1 MSSNI
6 TNNQCMI
13 MTTPVHH
20 KVDSED
26 NELSGNSYIENNDM
40 LNDVDL
46 VNGPNPWLPAY
57 GYQIQHQQTY
67 NRPTHEEQSN
77 ENCLSQQIDFLET
90 IFEETSED
98 LQSDSD
104 RSDGTTCWL
113 GSDSETESVI
123 HITINKTA
131 GQAFMKSSKGEQL
144 DSNESECN
152 SMVPDKCRCQNNTSE
167 CYCWCKSSSTALM
180 KDNNRWSTLPRSLSR
195 SSTSSCSSSLV
206 QFENNERACAAVSPS
221 GYSYDSLEYSNC
233 SNSYFDNTSPDSLE
247 DSENENYNPSKRFDS
262 NNDNVQF
269 YAKIRPYKSFESLDT
284 SCDNSQFVGMTTFKQ
299 PKLKRDVWEPRYDEE
314 KNYLRSTLDSDNN
327 YRHQASMEWTS
338 TIDLREIGLESDGRE
353 AVLLNLTRSQ
363 VGSFSDS
370 PYTKLNIDY
379 SSNNQPSRIM
389 PVEQRGWSNSMSS
402 DFNFRFTNKSRSVPS
417 LPTDLDGLSTD
428 YLTRNLYCN
437 DIYDTSVSNTGL
449 SSFKYS
455 ENFTRVNSVPV
466 NLNLFG
472 SFDTANEQ
480 VVSITYD
487 SMNSEDNNREMADYQ
502 PNEMAHYQFNTIIS
516 NNTEDNDII
525 AKGKVKELPSIE
537 NEIEQVNDNCDISS
551 SVILKENTNDESNNI
566 VKKKTVK
573 IQDRGF
579 DVLTIENNIDAVVDE
594 AIRQL
599 GSKVE
604 EIITSPDNM
613 EQVKD
618 SIPRTPSTKDRSRR
632 VKNNASYE
640 LAQQWEIEDKNFKYS
655 PSSSAAGYSSPNTR
669 KRVLNNASYELAQQ
683 SDYIKAL
690 HLTSRPFQRMDACDE
705 LNEAGFGDQKCGVS
719 SSAGAGD
726 RNQSDDNNLLSQI
739 KKNSVCFSIYGETGN
754 CIPNAVGPIL
764 DDEVD
769 FSYLETKVIA
779 NEPVIREFE
788 SLLLSTGNDKKTY
801 DNNSNYS
808 DEQKEEEEE
817 EKMDINSCDNLTN
830 NSNKKLN
837 DIEVENNSED
847 PELNEFCISNEM
859 ALLVDNSNLK
869 VNGADINEGVFA
881 ENHRQNPQPIEEEEK
896 LPMVLVE
903 ESILKKN
910 PSEVGESTRQQHKQ
924 QCTEPKPTQQNIVN
938 TTSVVCNH
946 ALTSASNTRSGN
958 SIVGRDLDECGTES
972 EGKKEEVIYEGSD
985 NQPWS
990 KPMLVMLTK
999 SLENER
1005 LDSTTASLT
1014 TTTTTA
1020 RSTMVTVPPA
1030 SDATMSEDD
1039 KNKKSRIGGF
1049 LQRFSKFRFSGR
1061 SKSPRLDA
1069 SNKKS
1074 KIITD
1079 TRSCGTQS
1087 VNVGKRVAEHNYII
1101 IPLHAPEEE
1110 TNNDQRRKQQQ
1121 LCEISKNISVAD
1133 NNPELNASSVG

>member
-1 MSSNI
+1 
-6 TNNQCMI
+6 
-13 MTTPVHH
+13 
-20 KVDSED
+20 
-26 NELSGNSYIENNDM
+26 
-40 LNDVDL
+40 
-46 VNGPNPWLPAY
+46 
-57 GYQIQHQQTY
+57 
-67 NRPTHEEQSN
+67 
-77 ENCLSQQIDFLET
+77 
-90 IFEETSED
+90 
-98 LQSDSD
+98 
-104 RSDGTTCWL
+104 
-113 GSDSETESVI
+113 
-123 HITINKTA
+123 
-131 GQAFMKSSKGEQL
+131 
-144 DSNESECN
+144 
-152 SMVPDKCRCQNNTSE
+152 
-167 CYCWCKSSSTALM
+167 
-180 KDNNRWSTLPRSLSR
+180 
-195 SSTSSCSSSLV
+195 
-206 QFENNERACAAVSPS
+206 
-221 GYSYDSLEYSNC
+221 
-233 SNSYFDNTSPDSLE
+233 
-247 DSENENYNPSKRFDS
+247 
-262 NNDNVQF
+262 
-269 YAKIRPYKSFESLDT
+269 
-284 SCDNSQFVGMTTFKQ
+284 
-299 PKLKRDVWEPRYDEE
+299 
-314 KNYLRSTLDSDNN
+314 
-327 YRHQASMEWTS
+327 MEWTS

-480 VVSITYD
+480 GVSITYD

-525 AKGKVKELPSIE
+525 AKGKVKEIPSIE
-537 NEIEQVNDNCDISS
+537 NETEQVNNNCDISS
-551 SVILKENTNDESNNI
+551 SAIFKENTNDESNNV

-604 EIITSPDNM
+604 EIITYPDNL

-640 LAQQWEIEDKNFKYS
+640 LAQQWEIDDKNFKYS

-705 LNEAGFGDQKCGVS
+705 LNEAGFVDQKCGVN

-788 SLLLSTGNDKKTY
+788 SLLSTGNDKKTY

-808 DEQKEEEEE
+808 DESQDEQKEEKEEEEE
-817 EKMDINSCDNLTN
+817 EGEEEEMDINSSNNSTN
-830 NSNKKLN
+830 NSSKKLN
-837 DIEVENNSED
+837 DFEIENNSED
-847 PELNEFCISNEM
+847 SELNEFCISNEM

-869 VNGADINEGVFA
+869 VNGAGINEGVFA
-881 ENHRQNPQPIEEEEK
+881 ENHRQNPQRRTRPIEEEEEK

-910 PSEVGESTRQQHKQ
+910 ASEVGESTRQQHQQHKQ

-1005 LDSTTASLT
+1005 LNSTTASLT
-1014 TTTTTA
+1014 TTTTTTSTVPTKT
-1020 RSTMVTVPPA
+1020 STMVTVPPA

-1110 TNNDQRRKQQQ
+1110 TNNDQKRQQQQQ
-1121 LCEISKNISVAD
+1121 LCEISKNTSVSD